1 LIDPRIKSEERKNAE
16 NQNLKHPPM
25 RSKFLLLLIPVVA
38 LSSCNELLVYSDYKP
53 IKEGKWEM
61 NQGVDFQFSELDSTE
76 TYNMFINIRNDDTFD
91 FSNLFLITELEYPS
105 GNTVKDTLE
114 YRMAEPTGEWLGKGM
129 GSVKEN
135 KLWYKENI
143 DFPNSGVYKVNIS
156 HAMRKNGDV
165 EGLHILEGVTDVGLE
180 IEKAPKL

>member
-1 LIDPRIKSEERKNAE
+1 
-16 NQNLKHPPM
+16 M
-25 RSKFLLLLIPVVA
+25 RNNFLFLLIAVLA

-53 IKEGKWEM
+53 VKEAQWEIG
-61 NQGVDFQFSELDSTE
+61 QQVDFQFSELDSTQ
-76 TYNMFINIRNDDTFD
+76 TYNLFINIRNDDNFA

-114 YRMAEPTGEWLGKGM
+114 YRMAEPNGEWLGKGT
-129 GSVKEN
+129 GSIKEN
-135 KLWYKENI
+135 KLWFKENI
-143 DFPNSGVYKVNIS
+143 DFSDSGVYKVNIS

-165 EGLHILEGVTDVGLE
+165 EGLHVLEGITDVGLE

>member
-1 LIDPRIKSEERKNAE
+1 
-16 NQNLKHPPM
+16 M
-25 RSKFLLLLIPVVA
+25 RNNLLLLLVA
-38 LSSCNELLVYSDYKP
+38 VLVLSSCNDLLVYSEYKP
-53 IKEGKWEM
+53 IKEGNWQMDEA
-61 NQGVDFQFSELDSTE
+61 VDFQFSELDSTQ
-76 TYNMFINIRNDDTFD
+76 TYNMFINIRNDETFP

-114 YRMAEPTGEWLGKGM
+114 YRMAEPSGEWLGKGF
-129 GSVKEN
+129 GSTKEN
-135 KLWYKENI
+135 KLWFKENI
-143 DFPNSGVYKVNIS
+143 DFPNSGVYNVKIS